1 MTTAGAIWTIAS
13 LTMREALRRRLVA
26 ALAAISVVLAGISAW
41 GFYKLSHSGQV
52 TSGES
57 NAALPV
63 AFILFMFM
71 FSFIVALSASAV
83 ASPAISSEVDS
94 GVLAAVVT
102 RPLRRSDVLLGKWLG
117 LAAILAGYTVFVCG
131 LQVGVVAVVSGY
143 VPPDPVAAGAFLFA
157 EGAVLLTLVLLLS
170 TRLSALAAGVV
181 GVALFGMAWLA
192 GVVGT
197 LGEALHIP
205 AMRTAS
211 EVSQYVLPTDGLWH
225 GAIYYL
231 EPSSY
236 LIQQLATK
244 GGAQEPFF
252 SPAAPSWPYL
262 SWAAIWLVA
271 ILVLGVVSFQRREL

>member
-1 MTTAGAIWTIAS
+1 MAGAIWTIAT

-26 ALAAISVVLAGISAW
+26 ALAAISIALAGISAW
-41 GFYKLSHSGQV
+41 GFYRLSHSSQV

-57 NAALPV
+57 NAALPL

-71 FSFIVALSASAV
+71 FSFIVALSASAI
-83 ASPAISSEVDS
+83 ASPAVSSEVDS

-131 LQVGVVAVVSGY
+131 LQVGVVAAVSGY

-192 GVVGT
+192 GVVGV
-197 LGEALHIP
+197 LGDSLHIP

-211 EVSQYVLPTDGLWH
+211 EVSQFLLPTDGLWH

-231 EPSSY
+231 EPSAY
-236 LIQQLATK
+236 LFQQLAQ
-244 GGAQEPFF
+244 GGEQDPFF
-252 SPAAPSWPYL
+252 TAAAPSWSYL
-262 SWAAIWLVA
+262 SWAAIWLVL
-271 ILVLGVVSFQRREL
+271 ILALGVISFQRREL